1 MKDRHDNNSIDIR
14 EKMEQIYRE
23 LPLEKIPWN
32 VSEPPRLLVD
42 AVKSGRVKPC
52 KAVDL
57 GCGAGNYAVWMARQG
72 FEMTGLDISA
82 EAIKYARE
90 LAEREGMT
98 CRFAVLDLLGDVD
111 EFSESFDFGYDW
123 ELLHHIFPGD
133 RPAYVSNVHRVLK
146 PDATYLSVCFSEKD
160 RSFGGHGKYRDTTIG
175 TRLYFSSEQELRD
188 LFSPHFDILELT
200 TVEVSGKR
208 GPHQANIAWLRRK

>member
-1 MKDRHDNNSIDIR
+1 MKYQHDNNSIDIR
-14 EKMEQIYRE
+14 EQMEEIYRE
-23 LPLEKIPWN
+23 MPLEKIPWN

-42 AVKSGRVKPC
+42 AVKSGRVQPC

-82 EAIKYARE
+82 GAVKYARE
-90 LAEREGMT
+90 LAAGKAVT
-98 CRFAVLDLLGDVD
+98 CRFEVVDLLGDVG
-111 EFSESFDFGYDW
+111 EFAGSFDFGYDW

-133 RPAYVSNVHRVLK
+133 RPAYIRNVHRVLK
-146 PDATYLSVCFSEKD
+146 PGAAYLSLCFSEKD
-160 RSFGGHGKYRDTTIG
+160 RSFGGHGKYRDTSIG
-175 TRLYFSSEQELRD
+175 TRLYFSSEQELHD

-208 GPHQANIAWLRRK
+208 GLHQANMGWLRRK